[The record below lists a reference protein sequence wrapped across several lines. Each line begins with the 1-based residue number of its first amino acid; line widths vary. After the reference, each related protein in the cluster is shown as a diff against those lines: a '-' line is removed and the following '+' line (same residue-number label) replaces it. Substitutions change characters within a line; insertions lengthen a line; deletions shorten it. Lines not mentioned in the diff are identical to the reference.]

1 MNELQ
6 PTEAQ
11 LEILRVLWD
20 EQPCTIGHIHERINQ
35 QRDDD
40 DEVGYTTVSKQ
51 IERMAKSNMLERT
64 KAGKSY
70 VYTSKLKEEETQ
82 HQLSNRLLQTA
93 YKGSGIKLALHALGQ
108 SKASLEE
115 LNALQEWLDQQKKS
129 SDD

>member
-20 EQPCTIGHIHERINQ
+20 EQPCTIGHVHERINQ
-35 QRDDD
+35 QRDGD
-40 DEVGYTTVSKQ
+40 DEVRYTTISKQ
-51 IERMAKSNMLERT
+51 IERMVKNNMLARE
-64 KAGKSY
+64 KEGKSY
-70 VYTSKLKEEETQ
+70 VYTSLLKEEETQ
-82 HQLSNRLLQTA
+82 HQLSNHLLQTA
-93 YKGSGIKLALHALGQ
+93 YKGKGVKLALHALGQ

-115 LNALQEWLDQQKKS
+115 LEALQEWLNQQKKS